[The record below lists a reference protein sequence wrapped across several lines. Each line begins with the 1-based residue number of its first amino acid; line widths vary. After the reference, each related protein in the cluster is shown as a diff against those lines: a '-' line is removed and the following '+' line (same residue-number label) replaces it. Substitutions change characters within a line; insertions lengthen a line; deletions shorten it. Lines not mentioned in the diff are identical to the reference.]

1 MASIL
6 EKLFVLRLQLQNLE
20 ALQISLPVAFPVDG
34 GLSARI
40 RESCIQQQELTP
52 TVSPTASPE
61 TLPHHEEQQLM
72 PLRSQS
78 HANAKFMGPLPTEYA
93 MTP

>member
-1 MASIL
+1 
-6 EKLFVLRLQLQNLE
+6 
-20 ALQISLPVAFPVDG
+20 
-34 GLSARI
+34 
-40 RESCIQQQELTP
+40 
-52 TVSPTASPE
+52 
-61 TLPHHEEQQLM
+61 LM